1 MIHTHPVDQEVGL
14 WIPHENIITKT
25 DLFLQ
30 NIRNQRGKRK
40 SINTPLI
47 GPVVHLYLIP
57 NQRELKN
64 PLKDNQNHLYLKEEG
79 ERDPQVIAETALCH
93 HIEEEE
99 IHLHQ
104 IQVNDPPQE
113 RRLIIKVHYHHTSQI
128 GVGKNLT
135 KPKTNLHRVLQ
146 REVKIQ
152 CQRNEIREKNLLTFL
167 KSLDLRYLL
176 K

>member
-25 DLFLQ
+25 DLFLL
-30 NIRNQRGKRK
+30 NIRNQKERRK
-40 SINTPLI
+40 SINTPQI
-47 GPVVHLYLIP
+47 GPVVHLFLIP

-64 PLKDNQNHLYLKEEG
+64 PLRDNQNHLYLKEEG
-79 ERDPQVIAETALCH
+79 KRDPQAIAETVLCH

-104 IQVNDPPQE
+104 NQVNDPPQE
-113 RRLIIKVHYHHTSQI
+113 KRLIIEVHYHPTSQI
-128 GVGKNLT
+128 GTGKNLT

-146 REVKIQ
+146 RKVKIPS
-152 CQRNEIREKNLLTFL
+152 QRKEFREKDLLTFL
-167 KSLDLRYLL
+167 KSLDHQYLL